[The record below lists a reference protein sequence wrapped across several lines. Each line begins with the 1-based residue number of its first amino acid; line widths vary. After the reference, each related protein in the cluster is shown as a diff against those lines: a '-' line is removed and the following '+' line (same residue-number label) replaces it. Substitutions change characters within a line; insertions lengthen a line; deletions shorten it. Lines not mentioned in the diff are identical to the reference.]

1 MTFCWPSSAALF
13 PLGDRPVQV
22 GTIDPHPAQSGWPDN
37 REIAGCDQIAQRP
50 GADAA
55 VRFRSF
61 EVEKPSRCGARLF
74 PAQTIVARRGVIALV
89 LGRQVSDRCFHLFS
103 SRTSRR
109 RSRTAQ
115 RWARPG
121 HQPTKW
127 CCSPPLRTRCRPAAR
142 DRACVPAPTRHRQ
155 AAARRSCVGRR

>member
-55 VRFRSF
+55 VRLCLL
-61 EVEKPSRCGARLF
+61 ELQKPAGVPLPRRTSLRRDGL
-74 PAQTIVARRGVIALV
+74 RRGAVAGLNRRGGAVPIRV
-89 LGRQVSDRCFHLFS
+89 L
-103 SRTSRR
+103 
-109 RSRTAQ
+109 
-115 RWARPG
+115 RWQEPG
-121 HQPTKW
+121 CPV
-127 CCSPPLRTRCRPAAR
+127 
-142 DRACVPAPTRHRQ
+142 D
-155 AAARRSCVGRR
+155 